1 VLDEACPRMR
11 RSSWIGLTSAAV
23 AAVPLRASAQA
34 VAPLRIGVIPAE
46 VAAEAFYAVEQGF
59 FKSNGLDVDL
69 QSFNNGGAIAS
80 AVAGGAL
87 DVGLSDLL
95 SVITAHSHGLPFAF
109 LAPGALSKNDSRD
122 SVFGLLTRPEDAIR
136 EPRDF
141 NGKTFA
147 TNALHNIGQLFAE
160 AWIDANGGDSKTTHW
175 VEMPYPALIPALMQA
190 KTVQVVGTN
199 EPWMTVGKDAGARTI
214 YYEHNA
220 ISPTVMLSG
229 WITTRDWVAKNAGV
243 AVKFAA
249 AMRDAARWAN
259 RNRAAAGQILARYTK
274 LPPATVENMH
284 RSEFAETFDPAAIVP
299 TIDAAAKYGIVP
311 KPFPMSEIVVS
322 L

>member
-1 VLDEACPRMR
+1 MR

-23 AAVPLRASAQA
+23 AAMPLRSAAQSAVPLR
-34 VAPLRIGVIPAE
+34 VGVIPAE

-59 FKSNGLDVDL
+59 FKNNGLEVEL

-95 SVITAHSHGLPFAF
+95 SVITAHARGLPFAF
-109 LAPGALSKNDSRD
+109 LAPGALSKNDAKE

-190 KTVQVVGTN
+190 KSVQVVGTN
-199 EPWMTVGKDAGARTI
+199 EPWMTVGKDAGAHTI

-229 WITTRDWVAKNAGV
+229 WITTRDWVAKNPAL
-243 AVKFAA
+243 AAKFVT
-249 AMRDAARWAN
+249 AMREAARWAN
-259 RNRAAAGQILARYTK
+259 RNRATAGPILARYTK
-274 LPPATVENMH
+274 LAPATVENMH
-284 RSEFAETFDPAAIVP
+284 RSEFAETFDAAAIVP
-299 TIDAAAKYGIVP
+299 TIDAGAKYGIVP
-311 KPFPMSEIVVS
+311 KPFPMSEIVVT